1 MWLYVICLRAW
12 KFSVCLS
19 VFVFRFLFV
28 SVAAANCNE
37 GKMQMIKYS
46 VRKWN
51 QNQLAK
57 TQHKEG
63 KANAM
68 ISYGVSFQNIQSEV
82 STLRRSSVGF
92 FFSNFYLFTF

>member
-12 KFSVCLS
+12 KFIVCLS

-37 GKMQMIKYS
+37 GEMQMIKYS

-57 TQHKEG
+57 TEHRKREKQMVRIPTGFPFKTF
-63 KANAM
+63 
-68 ISYGVSFQNIQSEV
+68 S
-82 STLRRSSVGF
+82 LRSLLCVEF
-92 FFSNFYLFTF
+92 

>member
-1 MWLYVICLRAW
+1 MWLYVICLRSW
-12 KFSVCLS
+12 KFIVCLS

-37 GKMQMIKYS
+37 GEMQMIKYS

-57 TQHKEG
+57 TEHRKRG
-63 KANAM
+63 KANGTY
-68 ISYGVSFQNIQSEV
+68 SYGVSFQNIQSEV
-82 STLRRSSVGF
+82 STLCVKF
-92 FFSNFYLFTF
+92 